1 MPGDLI
7 QSLKPKHTSEMT
19 YAGST
24 TMFRT
29 PDAFANLDGI
39 VTHAVE
45 ILALTAL

>member
-1 MPGDLI
+1 
-7 QSLKPKHTSEMT
+7 MT

-24 TMFRT
+24 TKFCT

-39 VTHAVE
+39 VTHAGE